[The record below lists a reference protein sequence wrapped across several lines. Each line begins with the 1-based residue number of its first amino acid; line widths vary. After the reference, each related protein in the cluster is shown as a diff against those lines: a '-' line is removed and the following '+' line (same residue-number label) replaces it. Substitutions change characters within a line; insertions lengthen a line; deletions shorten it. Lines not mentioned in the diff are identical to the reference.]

1 MRVVVQLLG
10 RWPMY
15 GLAGESKRG
24 SFTDTDNAIPKQYVR
39 VASQK
44 RLSCGQP
51 SYEQLLM
58 RRFYDRL
65 CRERWSISDVI

>member
-24 SFTDTDNAIPKQYVR
+24 SFTDTENAFPKQEIR
-39 VASQK
+39 D
-44 RLSCGQP
+44 LSKTA
-51 SYEQLLM
+51 
-58 RRFYDRL
+58 RFAATFF
-65 CRERWSISDVI
+65 I

>member
-24 SFTDTDNAIPKQYVR
+24 SFTHTQKML
-39 VASQK
+39 SQAGNGD
-44 RLSCGQP
+44 LSKMGSICGQP
-51 SYEQLLM
+51 FSLTKQMNYM
-58 RRFYDRL
+58 
-65 CRERWSISDVI
+65 